1 MNTMTATEYL
11 TDTKFRNAVKRT
23 LAHFRVLGKNEAG
36 RRYSVRIQTA
46 TYNDDTLF
54 TITYRGGDAGF
65 NGDKIVI
72 AKLEKQLQMERQ
84 LVMAGFE
91 MTPATDDWGNATVAW
106 RKAAN

>member
-1 MNTMTATEYL
+1 MNTTTATEYL
-11 TDTKFRNAVKRT
+11 TDIKFRNAVKKA
-23 LAHFRVLGKNEAG
+23 LKGFRVLGKNDVSG
-36 RRYSVRIQTA
+36 RYTVRVQTA

-65 NGDKIVI
+65 NGDKVVI
-72 AKLEKQLQMERQ
+72 AALEKKLQMERQ

-91 MTPATDDWGNATVAW
+91 MSPATDHWGEPTVAW